1 MNNPVPGK
9 LAITTEFGIPLQY
22 IELVMTQM
30 PIPSRN
36 ISNQITFMNE
46 FLIGELRAVSE
57 PPPPFS
63 LILQCLA
70 DYRVGLGQE
79 SMVYQF
85 QPLEFLL

>member
-36 ISNQITFMNE
+36 ISNQITLMNE
-46 FLIGELRAVSE
+46 FLIGEFRAVSE
-57 PPPPFS
+57 APPPFS

-70 DYRVGLGQE
+70 AYRVGLGQE

>member
-46 FLIGELRAVSE
+46 FLIGEFRAVSE
-57 PPPPFS
+57 PPPPLFS
-63 LILQCLA
+63 VFA
-70 DYRVGLGQE
+70 MLG
-79 SMVYQF
+79 
-85 QPLEFLL
+85 